1 MADWQE
7 LQQNIGIS
15 FRDISLLENA
25 FIHSSFASENP
36 GYPLSNNERL
46 EFLGDAVLNFTSA
59 EKIYHEFP
67 DLPEGKLTELRVSL
81 IREETL
87 ALLASEL
94 HLGDYLLLGKGEEAT
109 GGRSR
114 QTSLA
119 DAFEA
124 LIGAIF
130 LDQGL
135 DSARAFILKQ
145 LNIYSEIAANI
156 CSNQNFKAKLQE
168 FTQAT
173 YKQLPTYRLVEES
186 GPGHDKSFTIEVSL
200 GDKILGIGSGKTKKL
215 AEMAAAREGCN
226 SLITGEVAQ

>member
-1 MADWQE
+1 MVDWQE
-7 LQQNIGIS
+7 LQRNIGIS
-15 FRDISLLENA
+15 FREISFLQQA
-25 FIHSSFASENP
+25 FVHSSFASENP
-36 GYPLSNNERL
+36 DYPLHNNERL

-59 EKIYHEFP
+59 EKIFHEFP

-94 HLGDYLLLGKGEEAT
+94 NLGDYLLLGKGEEAT

-135 DSARAFILKQ
+135 DTAKGFIIRQ
-145 LNIYSEIAANI
+145 LRTYSEMAANMI
-156 CSNQNFKAKLQE
+156 SNQNFKAKLQE
-168 FTQAT
+168 FTQAA

-186 GPGHDKSFTIEVSL
+186 GPGHDKNFTIEVSL
-200 GDKILGIGSGKTKKL
+200 GDKLLGTGSGKTKKA
-215 AEMAAAREGCN
+215 AEMEAAREGCAT
-226 SLITGEVAQ
+226 LFPDGMTK